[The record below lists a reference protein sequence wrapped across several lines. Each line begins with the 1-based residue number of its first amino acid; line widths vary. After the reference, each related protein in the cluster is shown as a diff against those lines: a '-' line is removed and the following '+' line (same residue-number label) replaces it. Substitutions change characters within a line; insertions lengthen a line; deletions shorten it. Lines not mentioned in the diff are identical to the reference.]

1 MIDRDDYSSKIKTV
15 MEREHFNLAFME
27 RELGVTFNT
36 LMRIIEPDKNIN
48 WSNKTIQ
55 KVKLFLR
62 KYNGDTK

>member
-1 MIDRDDYSSKIKTV
+1 